1 MRLGLASIG
10 PRGSVQI
17 ILPDNLLAPLA
28 SNRVMKVFA
37 IALAALL
44 FCAGAVP
51 AQQKAPSKAQSP
63 AKKPAVHAAQALHLT
78 PKLAPGQLLR
88 YQIELRTTTE
98 STHKGLVQDPQSA
111 SQLQISW
118 TAVVRMEI
126 LGGAPE
132 PPTGG
137 TNSATAFR
145 VQATFERSTASAKS
159 DTFDPTAALMEKH
172 YKDLEGE
179 TIEFTLKPDGTVTD
193 VKGLEDM
200 TDQQIA
206 DAARQWVLKILTGIS
221 APIAGIV
228 PGQHW
233 SSDKPAETAPLAGT
247 VAHTDSTYLR
257 DEACH
262 VNDSSG
268 VEAGK
273 AAGTETS
280 EERCAVIRTH
290 LLMSQPKPVK
300 DQTPDDYRKRGLRTS
315 GVWHGS
321 GESLSYISKITGR
334 VVSTTQS
341 STEEMNLNITSLSTS
356 STVHYAGKVRSESNL
371 TLLPESPKPGT
382 P

>member
-1 MRLGLASIG
+1 
-10 PRGSVQI
+10 
-17 ILPDNLLAPLA
+17 
-28 SNRVMKVFA
+28 MKGFA

-44 FCAGAVP
+44 SFGGVLR
-51 AQQKAPSKAQSP
+51 AQQKAPSKARTPTKKTATP
-63 AKKPAVHAAQALHLT
+63 ATQALHLM
-78 PKLAPGQLLR
+78 PKIAPGQVLR

-98 STHKGLVQDPQSA
+98 STQKGLVQDPQS
-111 SQLQISW
+111 SSKLEISW
-118 TAVVRMEI
+118 TALVRMEV
-126 LGGAPE
+126 LEGAPE
-132 PPTGG
+132 PPAAGG
-137 TNSATAFR
+137 ANSATAFR
-145 VQATFERSTASAKS
+145 VHATFERSTAGAKS

-179 TIEFTLKPDGTVTD
+179 TIEFTLKPDGAVAD

-221 APIAGIV
+221 APSAGIV
-228 PGQHW
+228 PGQRW
-233 SSDKPAETAPLAGT
+233 SSDKPAQTAPLAGT

-262 VNDSSG
+262 ANDSSS

-371 TLLPESPKPGT
+371 TLVPETSKPGT